1 MKAILNDKVKELI
14 KIKSI
19 EIKKNKRNEIHDF
32 IDKANLNL
40 KGVYTELKA
49 KNNFKEDINNY
60 INNYDETNYYSELLL
75 IKLRQFLLLIID

>member
-32 IDKANLNL
+32 IDRANLNL